1 MVESVRS
8 YLSAHHV
15 YDLAFRRN
23 ALCAIVFPNEL
34 VSPAASAA
42 GRQFGNAIP
51 AYSSMRGVLAPAVV
65 MRM

>member
-1 MVESVRS
+1 M
-8 YLSAHHV
+8 SARHAD
-15 YDLAFRRN
+15 DLAFRRH
-23 ALCAIVFPNEL
+23 ARRAIVFPNEL